1 MCTCARLV
9 AAHIKSGMCSSEST
23 LISEANSGCV
33 RVCQSVCRDERGE
46 PSTNGSAVDHRF
58 GGCNSRRGF
67 CHKKKATSSIT
78 YHIIMTASQ
87 CGACWLNESPSA
99 KNTPASEYIWESIR
113 PASCVR
119 ESNTSPVGSRRTLQA
134 ALFSRAFCR
143 VPSCFRFTRVIT
155 ELDHW
160 ADRVTLQTALSLAGR
175 WPASFTTEELS
186 EAGKYVSYLGASS
199 SQSSWRLL

>member
-1 MCTCARLV
+1 MCSTGRCSYKVRYVLQWVDFDFGGKLRMCARMPECLSRWKRWAV
-9 AAHIKSGMCSSEST
+9 NKWI
-23 LISEANSGCV
+23 
-33 RVCQSVCRDERGE
+33 RCRPQIWRMQQ
-46 PSTNGSAVDHRF
+46 PP
-58 GGCNSRRGF
+58 F

-99 KNTPASEYIWESIR
+99 KNTPASEYIWESIQ